1 MWRGLQLALAAVLL
15 AAAPA
20 SASTGSIS
28 DVVPVTDGIF
38 TATFRA
44 SSDNCDAGG
53 GCGWISFATT
63 DSAAGTCD
71 PGGPRIYTSGTH
83 TTPGSDEA
91 AGVAFYPD
99 TEGSFRLCLYVSHG
113 DAIET
118 VAEFVYTPP
127 APVVTPRER
136 LMRRDAEYATRS
148 YLGQRY
154 GAWPGRVRRLQ
165 VACRRLDAWSFRC
178 RVSWR
183 SDAGR
188 YRGTIK
194 VRAVS
199 GSDLRVRASVRKR
212 G

>member
-15 AAAPA
+15 AASPA

-53 GCGWISFATT
+53 GCGWIAFATT
-63 DSAAGTCD
+63 DSAADICD
-71 PGGPRIYTSGTH
+71 PGGARIYTSGTH
-83 TTPGSDEA
+83 TAPGSDEA
-91 AGVAFYPD
+91 AGAVFYPD
-99 TEGSFRLCLYVSHG
+99 TEGPFKLCLYVSHG
-113 DAIET
+113 QAIEA

-127 APVVTPRER
+127 EPVVTPRQR
-136 LMRRDAEYATRS
+136 LTRRDADYAARN
-148 YLGQRY
+148 YLGQRF
-154 GAWPGRVRRLQ
+154 GAWPGRVQEFR
-165 VACRRLDAWSFRC
+165 VACHRLDTWRFCC

-188 YRGTIK
+188 YRGTIR
-194 VRAVS
+194 VLAVS
-199 GSDLRVRASVRKR
+199 NSELRVRATVRKR
-212 G
+212 R